1 MSILSRLVELIRTT
15 IPSEKLFLVD
25 VGAAE
30 GIQPRWLPFAP
41 LIKGVGFEP
50 NPVEFEKLKSSADV
64 HWVNAAV
71 AGSDGPRT
79 IHLTRIYNNSSL
91 LVPNLELIEQL
102 EWSDHADCF
111 DIVSN
116 VEVNCVTLDH
126 AAAHLHPCFLKLD
139 TQGSEREI
147 LLASQQI
154 LDEDLVMIEVEVAF
168 SELYESQPQFCDIDR
183 LIRAHGFYLQDLANL
198 LFIKPRGL
206 GGVGGPKGRLIQADA
221 LYYKRPEL
229 LVEASDRRIAGAL
242 VSYMAYG
249 YPELG
254 LQLLDVLSAAGRT
267 FPQAGEIRSRL
278 RAIKHSSAFFSW
290 IPGWGFIA
298 QCCKRLWLGVRPVS
312 HSLWE
317 TELGN
322 RI

>member
-1 MSILSRLVELIRTT
+1 MSILSQLVELIRTI

-30 GIQPRWLPFAP
+30 GIHRRWLPFAP
-41 LIKGVGFEP
+41 LIKAVGFEP
-50 NPVEFEKLKSSADV
+50 NRVEFEKLKSSADV

-71 AGSDGPRT
+71 AGSDGPRI

-91 LVPNLELIEQL
+91 LVPNLELIKQL
-102 EWSDHADCF
+102 EWSDHSDYF
-111 DIVSN
+111 EIVSN
-116 VEVNCVTLDH
+116 VEVNCVTLDR
-126 AAAHLHPCFLKLD
+126 AVAHLHPCFLKLD
-139 TQGSEREI
+139 TQGSEHEI
-147 LLASQQI
+147 LLTSQQL
-154 LDEDLVMIEVEVAF
+154 LDDDLVMIEVEVAF
-168 SELYESQPQFCDIDR
+168 SELYQSQPQFSDIDR
-183 LIRAHGFYLQDLANL
+183 LIRAHGFYVQDLANL

-229 LVEASDRRIAGAL
+229 LVEANDKRVAGAL
-242 VSYMAYG
+242 MSYLAYG

-254 LQLLDVLSAAGRT
+254 LQLIDRLDTAGRS
-267 FPQAGEIRSRL
+267 FPDSNEIRGL
-278 RAIKHSSAFFSW
+278 LQGMKPVSSFFSW
-290 IPGWGFIA
+290 MPGWNFA
-298 QCCKRLWLGVRPVS
+298 ARCCKRLWLGMRPVS